1 MKNIG
6 LTCLLL
12 IGICCGLQ
20 AKKTVKTPYFTAT
33 STRFLEIEK
42 VTLGKDT
49 TWLEVKIYGMVGD
62 KVMVA
67 PSTVLRASGK
77 DYAYWG
83 CTGLAGGDS
92 WTVIPTSGELSAT
105 LKFMPVP
112 EDTESFDYI
121 ETPAEGEGWNIY
133 GVRLDGKNPQ
143 PDIPERLL
151 NLHLDYSLPLPAPEL
166 NCGKAIVKGQLLGYK
181 PEYGVKLNF
190 SNSHWFFYSF
200 FGEPIPIAD
209 DGTFRYE
216 ADVLMPC
223 GGRLRVGSWELSL
236 FLVPG
241 GELNIT
247 LNMPEIFMS
256 QSHLFRNKLKGAAER
271 RVWFEGDYAAL
282 NTELLDAGGWMN
294 LSGGEDFF
302 SDICGMTPSAYKKY
316 IFKIYGSYRKRLD
329 EKKGLSQACRT
340 YVKANM
346 DMSLFSCINSFKH
359 NLSYAP
365 LFSGKKGVKRADMT
379 VDSTTYFKEILDLD
393 ILHSPYL
400 KYYGFYTDFVR
411 LVTSGWLHGRFEV
424 EPIWNDILLGKRAS
438 RSLNNQMP
446 LTAEERLTVDSIA
459 APQLRQVFYDKS
471 RQVEDRLEAVKN
483 KAGYTVVEVDKEI
496 GADSLLQVVTRPY
509 RGKVVLIDMWNTW
522 CGPCIRAMKS
532 LQPLKEELKDVVYL
546 YIADETSPEG
556 KWKLMIPDIHGI
568 HHRITNQQSAA
579 LSTLYEYPGIPTYFI
594 VNREGEISYKVT
606 GFPGVEKL
614 REELTQE

>member
-20 AKKTVKTPYFTAT
+20 AKKTVKAPYFTAT
-33 STRFLEIEK
+33 NTRSLEIGK

-49 TWLEVKIYGMVGD
+49 TWLEVKIYGMAGD
-62 KVMVA
+62 KVMVD
-67 PSTVLRASGK
+67 PGTVLRASGK
-77 DYAYWG
+77 DYVYWG
-83 CTGLAGGDS
+83 CTGLAGDGT
-92 WTVIPTSGELSAT
+92 WTVIPASGELAAT

-121 ETPAEGEGWNIY
+121 ETPAEGEGWSIF
-133 GVRLDGKNPQ
+133 GVRLDGKKPQ

-151 NLHLDYSLPLPAPEL
+151 NRQLDYSLPLPAPEL
-166 NCGKAIVKGQLLGYK
+166 NCGKSVVKGQLLGYK

-190 SNSHWFFYSF
+190 SNSHWFFQNF
-200 FGEPIPIAD
+200 RGDPVPVAE

-223 GGRLRVGSWELSL
+223 GGSLRVGSWELNL

-256 QSHLFRNKLKGAAER
+256 QSRLFGQKLKGETEH

-282 NTELLDAGGWMN
+282 NTELLYAGEWMS

-316 IFKIYGSYRKRLD
+316 VFKTYDNYQKKLD
-329 EKKGLSQACRT
+329 ERKGLSQACRT
-340 YVKANM
+340 YVKANL

-379 VDSTTYFKEILDLD
+379 VDSTAYFKEVLDLD

-411 LVTSGWLHGRFEV
+411 LATDGWLHGRFAP
-424 EPIWNDILLGKRAS
+424 EPVWNDILLGKRAS
-438 RSLNNQMP
+438 RSLNSQMP
-446 LTAEERLTVDSIA
+446 LTAEERLTVDSISM
-459 APQLRQVFYDKS
+459 PELKQVFYDRS
-471 RQVEDRLEAVKN
+471 RKIEARLEAVKG
-483 KAGYTVVEVDKEI
+483 KAGYTVVEVGKEI

-509 RGKVVLIDMWNTW
+509 RGKMILVDMWNTW

-556 KWKLMIPDIHGI
+556 KWKLTISDIHGI
-568 HHRITNQQSAA
+568 HHRITNRQSAA
-579 LSTLYEYPGIPTYFI
+579 LSKLYGYPGIPTYFI
-594 VNREGEISYKVT
+594 VNRKGEISYKVT

-614 REELTQE
+614 REELTK

>member
-1 MKNIG
+1 
-6 LTCLLL
+6 
-12 IGICCGLQ
+12 
-20 AKKTVKTPYFTAT
+20 
-33 STRFLEIEK
+33 
-42 VTLGKDT
+42 
-49 TWLEVKIYGMVGD
+49 
-62 KVMVA
+62 
-67 PSTVLRASGK
+67 
-77 DYAYWG
+77 
-83 CTGLAGGDS
+83 
-92 WTVIPTSGELSAT
+92 
-105 LKFMPVP
+105 MPVP

-121 ETPAEGEGWNIY
+121 ETPTEGEGWSIF
-133 GVRLDGKNPQ
+133 GVRLDGKKPQ

-151 NLHLDYSLPLPAPEL
+151 NRQLDYSLPLPAPEL
-166 NCGKAIVKGQLLGYK
+166 NCGKSVVKGQLLGYK

-190 SNSHWFFYSF
+190 SNSHWFFQNF
-200 FGEPIPIAD
+200 RGDPVPIAE

-223 GGRLRVGSWELSL
+223 GGSLRVGSWELNL

-241 GELNIT
+241 GELDIT

-256 QSHLFRNKLKGAAER
+256 QSRLFGQKLKGETER

-282 NTELLDAGGWMN
+282 NTELLYAGEWMS

-316 IFKIYGSYRKRLD
+316 VFKTYDNYQKKLD
-329 EKKGLSQACRT
+329 ERKELSQACRT
-340 YVKANM
+340 YVKANL

-379 VDSTTYFKEILDLD
+379 VDSTAYFKEILDLD

-411 LVTSGWLHGRFEV
+411 LATDGWLHGRFAP
-424 EPIWNDILLGKRAS
+424 EPVWNDILLGKRAS
-438 RSLNNQMP
+438 RSLNSQMP
-446 LTAEERLTVDSIA
+446 LTAEERLTVDSISM
-459 APQLRQVFYDKS
+459 PELKQVFYDRS
-471 RQVEDRLEAVKN
+471 RKIEARLEAVKG
-483 KAGYTVVEVDKEI
+483 KAGYTVVEVGKEI

-509 RGKVVLIDMWNTW
+509 RGKMILVDMWNTW

-556 KWKLMIPDIHGI
+556 KWKLTIPDIHGI

-579 LSTLYEYPGIPTYFI
+579 LSKLYGYPGIPTYFI
-594 VNREGEISYKVT
+594 VNRKGEISYKVT

-614 REELTQE
+614 REELAK

>member
-1 MKNIG
+1 
-6 LTCLLL
+6 
-12 IGICCGLQ
+12 
-20 AKKTVKTPYFTAT
+20 
-33 STRFLEIEK
+33 
-42 VTLGKDT
+42 
-49 TWLEVKIYGMVGD
+49 
-62 KVMVA
+62 
-67 PSTVLRASGK
+67 
-77 DYAYWG
+77 
-83 CTGLAGGDS
+83 
-92 WTVIPTSGELSAT
+92 
-105 LKFMPVP
+105 
-112 EDTESFDYI
+112 
-121 ETPAEGEGWNIY
+121 
-133 GVRLDGKNPQ
+133 
-143 PDIPERLL
+143 
-151 NLHLDYSLPLPAPEL
+151 
-166 NCGKAIVKGQLLGYK
+166 
-181 PEYGVKLNF
+181 
-190 SNSHWFFYSF
+190 
-200 FGEPIPIAD
+200 
-209 DGTFRYE
+209 
-216 ADVLMPC
+216 MPC

-316 IFKIYGSYRKRLD
+316 IFKIYGNYRKRLD

-411 LVTSGWLHGRFEV
+411 LATSGWLHGRFEV
-424 EPIWNDILLGKRAS
+424 EPVWNDILLGKRAS

-446 LTAEERLTVDSIA
+446 LTTEERLTVDSIA

>member
-256 QSHLFRNKLKGAAER
+256 QSHLFRNKLKGTAER

-316 IFKIYGSYRKRLD
+316 IFKIYGNYRKRLD

-411 LVTSGWLHGRFEV
+411 LATSGWLHGRFEV
-424 EPIWNDILLGKRAS
+424 EPVWNDILLGKRAS

-446 LTAEERLTVDSIA
+446 LTTEERLTVDSIA

-471 RQVEDRLEAVKN
+471 RQVEDWLEAVKN

>member
-20 AKKTVKTPYFTAT
+20 AKKTVKAPYFTAT
-33 STRFLEIEK
+33 NTRSLEIGK

-49 TWLEVKIYGMVGD
+49 TWLEVKIYGMAGD
-62 KVMVA
+62 KVMVD
-67 PSTVLRASGK
+67 PGTVLRASGK

-83 CTGLAGGDS
+83 CTGLAGDGT
-92 WTVIPTSGELSAT
+92 WTVIPASGELAAT

-121 ETPAEGEGWNIY
+121 ETPTEGEGWSIF
-133 GVRLDGKNPQ
+133 GVRLDGKKPQ

-151 NLHLDYSLPLPAPEL
+151 NRQLDYSLPLPAPEL
-166 NCGKAIVKGQLLGYK
+166 NCGKSVVKGQLLGYK

-190 SNSHWFFYSF
+190 SNSHWFFQNF
-200 FGEPIPIAD
+200 RGDPVPIAE

-223 GGRLRVGSWELSL
+223 GGSLRVGSWELNL

-241 GELNIT
+241 GELDIT

-256 QSHLFRNKLKGAAER
+256 QSRLFGQKLKGETER

-282 NTELLDAGGWMN
+282 NTELLYAGEWMS

-316 IFKIYGSYRKRLD
+316 VFKTYDNYQKKLD
-329 EKKGLSQACRT
+329 ERKELSQACRT
-340 YVKANM
+340 YVKANL

-379 VDSTTYFKEILDLD
+379 VDSTAYFKEVLDLD

-411 LVTSGWLHGRFEV
+411 LATDGWLHGRFAP
-424 EPIWNDILLGKRAS
+424 EPVWNDILLGKRAS
-438 RSLNNQMP
+438 RSLNSQMP
-446 LTAEERLTVDSIA
+446 LTAEERLTIDSISM
-459 APQLRQVFYDKS
+459 PELKQVFYDRS
-471 RQVEDRLEAVKN
+471 RKIEARLEAVKG
-483 KAGYTVVEVDKEI
+483 KAGYTVVEVGKEI

-509 RGKVVLIDMWNTW
+509 RGKMILVDMWNTW

-556 KWKLMIPDIHGI
+556 KWKLTIPDIHGI

-579 LSTLYEYPGIPTYFI
+579 LSKLYGYPGIPTYFI
-594 VNREGEISYKVT
+594 VNRKGEISYKVT

-614 REELTQE
+614 REELTK

>member
-166 NCGKAIVKGQLLGYK
+166 NCGKAIVKGLLLGYK

-200 FGEPIPIAD
+200 FGEPISIAD

-316 IFKIYGSYRKRLD
+316 IFKIYGNYRKRLD

-411 LVTSGWLHGRFEV
+411 LATSGWLHGRFEV
-424 EPIWNDILLGKRAS
+424 EPVWNDILLGKRAS

-446 LTAEERLTVDSIA
+446 LTTEERLTVDSIA

-594 VNREGEISYKVT
+594 VKREGEISYKVT